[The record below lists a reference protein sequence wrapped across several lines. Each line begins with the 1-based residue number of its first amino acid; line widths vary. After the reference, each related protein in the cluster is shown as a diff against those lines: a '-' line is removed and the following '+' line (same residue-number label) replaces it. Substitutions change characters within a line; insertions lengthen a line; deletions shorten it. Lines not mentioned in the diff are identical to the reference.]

1 MKESNNLTYFVAN
14 RIKQLRKKK
23 GLTQEQ
29 LSLES
34 DLDIK
39 YINKLE
45 NYRFSP
51 KIDTLE
57 KIMDTLNISY
67 SDFFE
72 FEKLTDFPLVDELL
86 NSLSDLSQDERQQK
100 VLAILQLLK

>member
-1 MKESNNLTYFVAN
+1 MKKSNNLTYFVAN
-14 RIKQLRKKK
+14 RIKQLRKQK

-51 KIDTLE
+51 KIETLE
-57 KIMDTLNISY
+57 KIMDTLDINY

-72 FEKLTDFPLVDELL
+72 FENLTDFTLVDELL
-86 NSLSDLSQDERQQK
+86 NNLSTLSQEERQQK
-100 VLAILQLLK
+100 LLAIIQLLK

>member
-1 MKESNNLTYFVAN
+1 MENSTQLTHFIAQ
-14 RIKQLRKKK
+14 RIKQLRKKQ

-57 KIMDTLNISY
+57 KILATLDINY
-67 SDFFE
+67 KEFFE
-72 FEKLTDFPLVDELL
+72 FEAITKTPLVDELL
-86 NSLSDLSQDERQQK
+86 HQLSQLSENEQQEK
-100 VLAILQLLK
+100 LLAIIKLLK

>member
-1 MKESNNLTYFVAN
+1 MANETHLTNFIAQ
-14 RIKQLRKKK
+14 RIKQLRKKQ

-45 NYRFSP
+45 NHRFSP

-57 KIMDTLNISY
+57 KILATLEIPY
-67 SDFFE
+67 QEFFE
-72 FEKLTDFPLVDELL
+72 FDTITQTPLVDELL
-86 NSLSDLSQDERQQK
+86 YQLSRLSEKERQEK
-100 VLAILQLLK
+100 LLAIIKLLQ